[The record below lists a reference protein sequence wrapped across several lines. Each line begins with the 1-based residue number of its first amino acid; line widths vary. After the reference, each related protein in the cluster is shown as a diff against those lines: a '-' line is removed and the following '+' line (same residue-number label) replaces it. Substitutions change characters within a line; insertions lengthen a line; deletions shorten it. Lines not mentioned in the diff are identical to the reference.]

1 MHLSEVSERRSF
13 FCPYHQ
19 RIKVIGVNVEEKRR
33 KKKERERENRRNTIL
48 KAARKLF
55 FDRGFKS
62 VTVDNIAEKS
72 EVSKGSIYLCFESK
86 EEIYTQILIA
96 ENIALYERVK
106 NFTAI
111 EASASQLLQEFARI
125 YVDYFLNDK
134 ELFRILMT
142 FMMQTGHMHLT
153 QQQSAELIRSTNQN
167 ITILSQIIRKGID
180 SGEFAPVDNIRQ
192 MQNAIW
198 GMLNGIISLYLFI
211 GNPIKRMERI
221 HSTVQESLNI
231 MIQGLKA

>member
-1 MHLSEVSERRSF
+1 
-13 FCPYHQ
+13 
-19 RIKVIGVNVEEKRR
+19 VIELDVDEKRR
-33 KKKERERENRRNTIL
+33 KKKEQEKEIRKNTIL
-48 KAARKLF
+48 RAARRLF
-55 FDRGFKS
+55 FDRGFKA

-96 ENIALYERVK
+96 DNIALYERIQ
-106 NFTAI
+106 NFSSI

-142 FMMQTGHMHLT
+142 FMMQTGQMHLT
-153 QQQSAELIRSTNQN
+153 EKQSTELIRSTNQN
-167 ITILSQIIRKGID
+167 IMPISEIIQKGIN
-180 SGEFAPVDNIRQ
+180 SGEFAPINNVRQ

-198 GMLNGIISLYLFI
+198 GMLNGIISLYLFT

-221 HSTVQESLNI
+221 HATVSGSLNVFI
-231 MIQGLKA
+231 KGLKA